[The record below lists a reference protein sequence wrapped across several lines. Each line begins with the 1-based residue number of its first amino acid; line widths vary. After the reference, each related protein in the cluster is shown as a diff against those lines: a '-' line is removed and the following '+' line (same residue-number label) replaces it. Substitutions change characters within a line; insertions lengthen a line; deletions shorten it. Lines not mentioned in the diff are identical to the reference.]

1 MKCRIQGVASCMKT
15 FNFFF
20 GTVLGELL
28 LKHSDNLS
36 RTLQSS
42 TMSEAEGQK
51 VAAMTVATLQSIRS
65 DDNFD
70 PFWKRISEINGW

>member
-1 MKCRIQGVASCMKT
+1 MKCRIQDVASCMKT

-42 TMSEAEGQK
+42 TMSAAEGQK
-51 VAAMTVATLQSIRS
+51 VAAMTVATLQSIRL

-70 PFWKRISEINGW
+70 LFWKRIR